1 MTEATAIK
9 PTVTPKTRPEISYQV
24 SMPHPTFHLFEVRLT
39 VKNWTN
45 ETLNLKMPVWT
56 PGSYLIREYSKN
68 LQEFTPQNGQSKE
81 KLAFEKISKNHWQ
94 IKTKNVTEITV
105 FYRMYANELTV
116 RTNHLDQTHGYFNG
130 AALFFYIPSLE
141 KEAITVQI
149 DPPKNWQVATPLPCL
164 SQEKHIYQSPDFDT
178 LVDSPFEIGIHQ
190 RYDFEVEN
198 KPHQWIIWGEG
209 NFESNQ
215 VIEDTKKIIEVESQ
229 LYGGL
234 PYDDYLFLLHLSGS
248 GYGGLEH
255 KNSCTLNYPRLG
267 FRAKDK
273 YNRFM
278 QLVAHEFFH
287 LWNIKRIRPK
297 ALETFDYEQE
307 NYTPSLWFAEGATSY
322 YDILI
327 PLRAK
332 IYDSKSFL
340 ENISKDIT
348 RFLQIPGRLVQ
359 PLSESSFDAWIKLYR
374 RDANSDNSQ
383 ISYYLKGEL
392 VCLLLDL
399 FMRSQSDHQRTLDD
413 VMRLMWERFGKG
425 EIGYTP
431 QQLKSTFEEVAQT
444 DLTDFFDRYLHSK
457 EELPFDDYFEPFG
470 LELKPINEDETFP
483 YLGIKVQSE
492 NNKEIIKFVEIES
505 PAAIAGID
513 AEDEL
518 LAIDGIRITADQL
531 NERLKDYQTG
541 DMMQITVFHQD
552 ELRTLSV
559 QLAPPQPNRYEVVTI
574 TDPSKRQQ
582 QNLTKWLNSA
592 V

>member
-9 PTVTPKTRPEISYQV
+9 PTVNAKICPEIHYQV
-24 SMPHPTFHLFEVRLT
+24 SMPHPTYHLFEVMLT
-39 VKNWTN
+39 VKNWSN
-45 ETLNLKMPVWT
+45 DTLNLKMPVWT
-56 PGSYLIREYSKN
+56 PGSYLVREYSKN
-68 LQEFTPQNGQSKE
+68 LQGFTAYNGQTKE
-81 KLAFEKISKNHWQ
+81 RLGFSKISKNHWQ
-94 IKTKNVTEITV
+94 IATENITEV
-105 FYRMYANELTV
+105 IVSYQMYANELTV

-130 AALFFYIPSLE
+130 AALFFYIPTLE
-141 KEAITVQI
+141 KEPITI
-149 DPPKNWQVATPLPCL
+149 RINPPQDWQVATALPCL
-164 SQEKHIYQSPDFDT
+164 SPEKSIYQADDFDT

-190 RYDFEVEN
+190 RYEFEVEN
-198 KPHQWIIWGEG
+198 KPHQWVIWGEG
-209 NFESNQ
+209 NFNPQ
-215 VIEDTKKIIEVESQ
+215 QMIEDTTKIIEVESK

-234 PYDDYLFLLHLSGS
+234 PYDDYLFLLHVSGS

-255 KNSCTLNYPRLG
+255 KTCCTLNYPRLG
-267 FRAKDK
+267 FRATDK

-297 ALETFDYEQE
+297 ALETFDYDQE

-327 PLRAK
+327 PLRAG
-332 IYDSKSFL
+332 IYDSKKFL

-392 VCLLLDL
+392 ICLLLDL
-399 FMRSQSDHQRTLDD
+399 WMRSQSDHQRTLDY
-413 VMRLMWERFGKG
+413 VMRLMWERFGQA

-431 QQLKSTFEEVAQT
+431 QQLQQTFEEVAQT
-444 DLTDFFDRYLHSK
+444 DLTDFFKRYLHGT
-457 EELPFDDYFEPFG
+457 EELPFDDYLEPFG
-470 LELKPINEDETFP
+470 LTLKPIHEAETFP
-483 YLGIKVQSE
+483 YLGVKVQKE
-492 NNKEIIKFVEIES
+492 NNKEMIKFVEIES

-513 AEDEL
+513 AGDEL
-518 LAIDGIRITADQL
+518 LAINGIRVSAEQL

-559 QLAPPQPNRYEVVTI
+559 QLAPPQPSRYEIVTLA
-574 TDPSKRQQ
+574 DPSEYQQ
-582 QNLTKWLNSA
+582 QNLTKWLKSDR
-592 V
+592 